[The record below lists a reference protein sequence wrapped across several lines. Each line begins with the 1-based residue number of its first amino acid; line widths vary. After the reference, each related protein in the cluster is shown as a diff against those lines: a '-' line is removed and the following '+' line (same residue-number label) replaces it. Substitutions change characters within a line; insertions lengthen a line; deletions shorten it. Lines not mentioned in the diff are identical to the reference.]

1 MKSADSSPPI
11 PRGEW
16 YDPADTTTGAAAV
29 PATIAQALGREWDF
43 QDINL
48 LDTSTIAGAKPLR
61 SGHDVTCRLM
71 KNNSG
76 VVLPPKR
83 IIYYDRDNPGLAS
96 GLAAIAQLGA
106 PIGVVDEYIPAA
118 GVPVNG
124 IFWMVVK
131 GRSLCVT
138 SAAVSAVSITVGMFC
153 VQATGGFING
163 SGTLEA
169 DGAIVSATVAIVRN
183 VRIEARTAYTG
194 SAPAAD
200 ITVWVHPE

>member
-1 MKSADSSPPI
+1 MKSADSSPPFG
-11 PRGEW
+11 RGEFF
-16 YDPADTTTGAAAV
+16 DPT
-29 PATIAQALGREWDF
+29 ATDIGTVSSTIVQALGREWDF

-48 LDTSTIAGAKPLR
+48 LDTSFPSPGPRPIR

-106 PIGVVDEYIPAA
+106 PIGVVDEYVPAA
-118 GVPVNG
+118 GVPIG
-124 IFWMVVK
+124 AYFWMVTK

-194 SAPAAD
+194 SAAAAD